1 MGIID
6 DVTKLLRKGP
16 ELMAQAN
23 SMKMNTK
30 SIIRGANDA
39 TFQFPVLIPETVP
52 IETANTLA
60 RTLDRVYAS
69 FTQSWI
75 SLHPF
80 MDITL
85 DPTPLS
91 YLKRLHQNMRFESVR
106 EFKDNGEALEK
117 AMQEAYDGRAEL
129 YMTPDESFGILFEGV
144 DQLPAS
150 VIKSHKDYMREYLS
164 EFDLRPFA
172 EAQTD
177 GTSANDLAN
186 AVLDSK
192 INNAKAASQ
201 RDMMRMTDGKSA
213 ELIAKDFK
221 QTNDFLPYGI
231 EVRLIAKNEKNEF
244 VQYVDFVIGVKAYV
258 HPVKSNEIIENIQ
271 RAYQNK
277 SLLFKF
283 LRWTTGEISLVKN
296 ILLNID
302 DIKLDAANRAAGKNM
317 WFSSLKRL
325 KDKKLTMRNLTVPT
339 ALLPNATI
347 VMSAFEADYL
357 KDKCA
362 INVRDPKVGKKLINS
377 LFLVTLIIIDEGSG
391 SIDILYDGSSNYQTY
406 ALETL
411 EREVNLSSNKL
422 GREIGRMISH

>member
-1 MGIID
+1 
-6 DVTKLLRKGP
+6 
-16 ELMAQAN
+16 
-23 SMKMNTK
+23 
-30 SIIRGANDA
+30 
-39 TFQFPVLIPETVP
+39 
-52 IETANTLA
+52 
-60 RTLDRVYAS
+60 
-69 FTQSWI
+69 
-75 SLHPF
+75 
-80 MDITL
+80 
-85 DPTPLS
+85 
-91 YLKRLHQNMRFESVR
+91 
-106 EFKDNGEALEK
+106 
-117 AMQEAYDGRAEL
+117 
-129 YMTPDESFGILFEGV
+129 
-144 DQLPAS
+144 
-150 VIKSHKDYMREYLS
+150 
-164 EFDLRPFA
+164 
-172 EAQTD
+172 
-177 GTSANDLAN
+177 
-186 AVLDSK
+186 
-192 INNAKAASQ
+192 
-201 RDMMRMTDGKSA
+201 MTDGKSA

-258 HPVKSNEIIENIQ
+258 HPVKSTEIIENIQ

-411 EREVNLSSNKL
+411 EREVNLSSKKL